1 MSRILI
7 VEDEVAIAD
16 LEKDYLELSGFEV
29 EIENDGTKGLER
41 ALHEEFD
48 LFILDLMLPKM
59 NGYEVLSALRR
70 DGQNVPVLILSAKT
84 EIDDKIQGFTT
95 GADDYMTKPFEIREL
110 LMRIQAISRRSHH
123 QDTSHPVVG
132 NLSYDP
138 ATCEICNTQTKKSV
152 QVSGKEMQLLEFFM
166 NNCNQVLE
174 KNQITTKIWGFDSNA
189 EYNNVEV
196 YVSFL
201 RRKFHHLQVNVTI
214 RAIRGVGYIMEVSDD

>member
-1 MSRILI
+1 MKILVI
-7 VEDEVAIAD
+7 EDSVRLADTIAEALQNENYVVD
-16 LEKDYLELSGFEV
+16 TA
-29 EIENDGTKGLER
+29 NDGQL
-41 ALHEEFD
+41 
-48 LFILDLMLPKM
+48 
-59 NGYEVLSALRR
+59 GYEHASTGISALRR
-70 DGQNVPVLILSAKT
+70 DGDNVPVLILSAKT
-84 EIDDKIQGFTT
+84 ELDDKIQGFTT

-138 ATCEICNTQTKKSV
+138 ATCEICNTQTGKSV
-152 QVSGKEMQLLEFFM
+152 QISGKEMQLLEFFM
-166 NNCNQVLE
+166 NNCNHVLE

-201 RRKFHHLQVNVTI
+201 RRKFHHLQVNVTL

>member
-1 MSRILI
+1 MKILVI
-7 VEDEVAIAD
+7 EDSVLLADTIAEALQNENYAVD
-16 LEKDYLELSGFEV
+16 
-29 EIENDGTKGLER
+29 IANDGQIGYEHASTGIY
-41 ALHEEFD
+41 D
-48 LFILDLMLPKM
+48 MIILDLMLPKM

-70 DGQNVPVLILSAKT
+70 DGDNVPVLILSAKT
-84 EIDDKIQGFTT
+84 ELDDKIQGFTT

-110 LMRIQAISRRSHH
+110 LMRIQAISRRSNH
-123 QDTSHPVVG
+123 QDTPHPVVG

-138 ATCEICNTQTKKSV
+138 ATCEICNTQTQKSV

>member
-1 MSRILI
+1 MKILVI
-7 VEDEVAIAD
+7 EDSVRLADTIAEALQNENYAVD
-16 LEKDYLELSGFEV
+16 
-29 EIENDGTKGLER
+29 IANDGQIGYEHASTGIY
-41 ALHEEFD
+41 D
-48 LFILDLMLPKM
+48 MIILDLMLPKM

-70 DGQNVPVLILSAKT
+70 DGDNVPVLILSAKT
-84 EIDDKIQGFTT
+84 ELDDKIQGFTT

-110 LMRIQAISRRSHH
+110 LMRIQAISRRSNL

-138 ATCEICNTQTKKSV
+138 ATCEICNTQTQKSV

-166 NNCNQVLE
+166 NNRNQVLE